1 MIKKNIFCIVL
12 MFLLTEC
19 ADYKPLYSSD
29 KSSFNIGE
37 INYEGNNINIARKI
51 GRDLKNIIRTKK
63 DDGRKINIIISCEK
77 NKKIATKDTK
87 GTATNFEMQIVIN
100 TMVTETSSNEALLDK
115 KYIFQKIYQNKSAAS
130 ETANLE
136 SKIIDETVTEAVRLI
151 NIDIQTLQ

>member
-12 MFLLTEC
+12 MFLITEC
-19 ADYKPLYSSD
+19 ADYKPLYSSN
-29 KSSFNIGE
+29 KSNFNIGE

-51 GRDLKNIIRTKK
+51 GRDLKNIIRTK

-87 GTATNFEMQIVIN
+87 GTTTNFEMQIVIN
-100 TMVTETSSNEALLDK
+100 TMVTETSSNEVLLDK

-130 ETANLE
+130 ETENLE
-136 SKIIDETVTEAVRLI
+136 SKIIDDTIAETVRLI
-151 NIDIQTLQ
+151 NIDIQTLK

>member
-37 INYEGNNINIARKI
+37 IDYKGNDINIARKI
-51 GRDLKNIIRTKK
+51 GRDLKNIIRTK
-63 DDGRKINIIISCEK
+63 DAVRKINIIISCEK

-87 GTATNFEMQIVIN
+87 GTATNFEMQIVVN
-100 TMVTETSSNEALLDK
+100 TMVTETSSNEVLLDK
-115 KYIFQKIYQNKSAAS
+115 KYIFQKIYQNKNSAS

-136 SKIIDETVTEAVRLI
+136 SKIIDDTVTEVVRLV

>member
-29 KSSFNIGE
+29 KSGFNIGK
-37 INYEGNNINIARKI
+37 IDYEGNDISIAKKI
-51 GRDLKNIIRTKK
+51 GRDLKNIIRTK

-100 TMVTETSSNEALLDK
+100 TMVTETSSNEILLDK
-115 KYIFQKIYQNKSAAS
+115 KYIFQKIYQNKSTAS

-136 SKIIDETVTEAVRLI
+136 SKIIDETVAETVRLI
-151 NIDIQTLQ
+151 NIDIQTLR

>member
-29 KSSFNIGE
+29 KSNFNIGE
-37 INYEGNNINIARKI
+37 IDYEGNDINIARKI
-51 GRDLKNIIRTKK
+51 GRDLKNIIRTK

-77 NKKIATKDTK
+77 NKKVATKNTK

-100 TMVTETSSNEALLDK
+100 TIVTETSSNEVLLDK
-115 KYIFQKIYQNKSAAS
+115 KYIFQKIYQNKNSAS

-136 SKIIDETVTEAVRLI
+136 SKIIDETVTEVVRLV
-151 NIDIQTLQ
+151 NIDIQTLK

>member
-37 INYEGNNINIARKI
+37 IDYKGNDINIARKI
-51 GRDLKNIIRTKK
+51 GRDLKNIIRTK

-77 NKKIATKDTK
+77 NKKVATKNTK

-100 TMVTETSSNEALLDK
+100 TIVTETSSNEVLLDK
-115 KYIFQKIYQNKSAAS
+115 KYIFQKIYQNKNSAS

-136 SKIIDETVTEAVRLI
+136 SKIIDETVTEVVRLV

>member
-29 KSSFNIGE
+29 ESSFNIGE
-37 INYEGNNINIARKI
+37 IDYEGNDINIARKI
-51 GRDLKNIIRTKK
+51 GRDLKNIIRTK

-100 TMVTETSSNEALLDK
+100 TIVTETSSNEVLLDK
-115 KYIFQKIYQNKSAAS
+115 KYIFQKIYQNKNSAS

-136 SKIIDETVTEAVRLI
+136 SKIIDETVTEVVRLV

>member
-37 INYEGNNINIARKI
+37 IDYEGNDINIARKI
-51 GRDLKNIIRTKK
+51 GRDLKNIIRTK

-100 TMVTETSSNEALLDK
+100 TMVTETSSNEVLLDK
-115 KYIFQKIYQNKSAAS
+115 KYIFQKIYQNKNSAS

-136 SKIIDETVTEAVRLI
+136 SKIIDETVAEVVRLV

>member
-1 MIKKNIFCIVL
+1 

-37 INYEGNNINIARKI
+37 IDYKGNDINIARKI
-51 GRDLKNIIRTKK
+51 GRDLKNIIRTK

-87 GTATNFEMQIVIN
+87 GTATNFEMQIVVN
-100 TMVTETSSNEALLDK
+100 TMVTETSSNEVLLDK

-136 SKIIDETVTEAVRLI
+136 SKIIDDTVIEAVRLI
-151 NIDIQTLQ
+151 NIDIQTLK